1 MVYQFYKY
9 EGCGNDFV
17 IIDERTDWIQL
28 TEEQITAL
36 CDRRF
41 GIGADGLLSLRN
53 HPEHD
58 FQMVYYNSDGSRA
71 TMCGNGAR
79 CLSAFAHKMN
89 AIGIKG
95 SFLADDG
102 KHSAEILWIE
112 DAVSQVAISMIDAT
126 PDFVSDDHV
135 SINTGTPHYALFV
148 DDIETADVIN
158 TGRNIR
164 YNPQFEPIGTN
175 VNFVQITAFGIAVRT
190 YEKGVEDETLA
201 CGTGV
206 TASAMAASIRTG
218 KNSFD
223 VKALGGNLHVSFDKD
238 GDTFTNVILTGPARL
253 VYSGQFDLQTI
264 QHDIRI

>member
-17 IIDERTDWIQL
+17 IIDERTDWLQL
-28 TEEQITAL
+28 TEDQIAAL

-53 HPEHD
+53 HPESD

-89 AIGIKG
+89 ALGNKG
-95 SFLADDG
+95 TFIADDG
-102 KHSAEILWIE
+102 PHTAEILWVE
-112 DAVSQVAISMIDAT
+112 DAVTQVAISMIDAT
-126 PDFVSDDHV
+126 PDQVTAKHV
-135 SINTGTPHYALFV
+135 SINTGTPHYVIFV
-148 DDIETADVIN
+148 DDIETTDVVTI
-158 TGRNIR
+158 GRKIR
-164 YNPQFEPIGTN
+164 YNPQFEPAGTN
-175 VNFVQITAFGIAVRT
+175 VNFVQTTTEGIIVRT
-190 YEKGVEDETLA
+190 YEKGVEEETLA

-206 TASAMAASIRTG
+206 TASAMAASLRSG
-218 KNSFD
+218 KKAFD
-223 VKALGGNLHVSFDKD
+223 VKARGGILHVSFDKEEN
-238 GDTFTNVILTGPARL
+238 TFTNVILTGPARL

-264 QHDIRI
+264 QHDKRI

>member
-1 MVYQFYKY
+1 MVYPFYKY

-17 IIDERTDWIQL
+17 IIDERTEWLQL
-28 TEEQITAL
+28 TEDQIAAL

-95 SFLADDG
+95 SFIADDG
-102 KHSAEILWIE
+102 KHTAEILWIE
-112 DAVSQVAISMIDAT
+112 DAVTQVAISMIDAT
-126 PDFVSDDHV
+126 PDHVSDDHV
-135 SINTGTPHYALFV
+135 SINTGTPHYVLFV
-148 DDIETADVIN
+148 DDIESADVVN
-158 TGRNIR
+158 TGRKIR
-164 YNPQFEPIGTN
+164 YNPQYEPVGTN
-175 VNFVQITAFGIAVRT
+175 VNFVQMTPSGISVRT
-190 YEKGVEDETLA
+190 YEKGVEEETLA

-206 TASAMAASIRTG
+206 TASTMAASFRTG
-218 KNSFD
+218 STSFD
-223 VKALGGNLHVSFDKD
+223 VKASGGNLHVSFNKK
-238 GDTFTNVILTGPARL
+238 GNTFTNVILTGPARL
-253 VYSGQFDLQTI
+253 VYSGQFELETI
-264 QHDIRI
+264 QHNKRV